1 MTTAAKSQKDKP
13 FGTTPR
19 LMPRPT
25 AASAARAARNATNRN
40 LSLPTQRQSP
50 TRNPNCTK
58 GRTPLVQRA
67 LKSDSRTDVKTNGV
81 LDCELLEN
89 QNVTVPP
96 PVEAEP
102 SYIIENTPIMIIE
115 ETSEDQTVYDGSV
128 VNLQDINENCP
139 LEIKNNDGNPH
150 DVQQQRMDDSNE
162 SQLSLSRKN
171 VLPESRSRPH
181 TPALNN
187 RPQTPRSLQSSR
199 PQTPRMPSRP
209 TTPAHPVQRL
219 CTSTSRPNTP
229 QRLPTP
235 TRPKTPS
242 LNVPPSSRVLSP
254 ASMCSPSRTFKED
267 DDIKSAFLAKQRQFH
282 RMKKELDLKQQAV
295 LELFDNL
302 RGLRERMTQ
311 EGVSGCGEGLQL
323 QELVVFN
330 VADWTSDEIAQLCR
344 DAIASATTD
353 GAVELIN
360 TTLPIDECAL
370 AELDSNV
377 TNVPTCFADLCL
389 QAFTARQEIIDWVK
403 ELIERSESG
412 NDEVLQR
419 IARYNAQGLELC
431 ESLRDL
437 KSRADDAVNTV
448 SNLSKKACR
457 ERSALVAVGESLV
470 REIARLRQDLET
482 RTAAIIELQET
493 TRIETERNN
502 SVEEMRRELEEEKAA
517 KIATKEKLAATE
529 VQVRQTR
536 MRISKMDR
544 QLREAEA
551 SIASLTGTVKTL
563 EDQSRQREVQ
573 LEARARKLKE
583 SLKTGEVTSSQLAQQ
598 RDSLQTEI
606 QELKQQIEALTA
618 QNKSTIHD
626 LTNQLKEFKN
636 NFEEQRKI
644 SQKEIELKEAAEAAL
659 SESRNNVEEL
669 KAKITELEN
678 NRPNPDLPTER
689 EIDLW
694 SELHAIKDILR
705 VTEDEVTSCKREKVR
720 FLETLTKITE
730 SDNKVGMQQKLAAE
744 LLSKEEILGKMQIQ
758 IRDLTKNIKLNEQKV
773 IQYEQY
779 VRDLQA
785 HNRAVANCQ
794 EAPNGISYQDLQQEI
809 MNLRMGLLEAVH
821 RNEELSELLVQK
833 EQQLEQQ
840 DKTSRAQVREELINM
855 LKNKETEQSR
865 ELAAL
870 QQDLEHRMK
879 IVDEVNKQ
887 IAAKAEEIQEL
898 FATLEN
904 KQQQIHRLEKIVL
917 ALEEQ
922 QRRAQAQRTR
932 HEEKIAALEHE
943 LAASGNRRERANLK
957 RPAEHG
963 NNGKSQQSPALQG
976 GGFGSVRDVFRLMMT
991 IMMIYL
997 LQKY

>member
-19 LMPRPT
+19 LVPRPT

-40 LSLPTQRQSP
+40 LSLPSQRQSP
-50 TRNPNCTK
+50 TRMSTCPK
-58 GRTPLVQRA
+58 GKSSPQVLQRA
-67 LKSDSRTDVKTNGV
+67 QKSDSKTDVKANGGF
-81 LDCELLEN
+81 DTEPLESIA
-89 QNVTVPP
+89 PP
-96 PVEAEP
+96 IEP
-102 SYIIENTPIMIIE
+102 DTYIIENSSVMIIE
-115 ETSEDQTVYDGSV
+115 EASDDQAVYDGGA

-139 LEIKNNDGNPH
+139 LEIKNNDGEPNE
-150 DVQQQRMDDSNE
+150 VQQPITNE
-162 SQLSLSRKN
+162 PDALQQNITRKS
-171 VLPESRSRPH
+171 ESKSRPQ
-181 TPALNN
+181 TPALHS

-209 TTPAHPVQRL
+209 TTPAHPVQRH
-219 CTSTSRPNTP
+219 STPSSRPNTP
-229 QRLPTP
+229 QRHSNPS
-235 TRPKTPS
+235 RPRTPS
-242 LNVPPSSRVLSP
+242 LNVPPSSRILSP
-254 ASMCSPSRTFKED
+254 ASINSPTRSFKDE
-267 DDIKSAFLAKQRQFH
+267 DDIKSTFLSKQKQFH

-295 LELFDNL
+295 LELFDSL
-302 RGLRERMTQ
+302 RGMRERMTR
-311 EGVSGCGEGLQL
+311 EGVSGCGEGIQL

-330 VADWTSDEIAQLCR
+330 VADWTADEVAQLCR
-344 DAIASATTD
+344 DAVASATTD

-370 AELDSNV
+370 AELDSKV
-377 TNVPTCFADLCL
+377 ANVPTCFADLCL

-403 ELIERSESG
+403 ELIERSENG
-412 NDEVLQR
+412 NGESLER

-437 KSRADDAVNTV
+437 KSRADEAVDTV
-448 SNLSKKACR
+448 TQLSKRACR

-482 RTAAIIELQET
+482 RSAVISELQET
-493 TRIETERNN
+493 RNESDRN
-502 SVEEMRRELEEEKAA
+502 RSTEEMRRELEEERSA
-517 KIATKEKLAATE
+517 KVATKEKLATTE
-529 VQVRQTR
+529 SQLRQA
-536 MRISKMDR
+536 RIRITKMDR

-551 SIASLTGTVKTL
+551 SIASLTGTVKAL

-583 SLKTGEVTSSQLAQQ
+583 SLKTGEVASSQLAQQ
-598 RDSLQTEI
+598 RDTLQNEIQDLKHQIENLTTQHKAAI
-606 QELKQQIEALTA
+606 QELTL
-618 QNKSTIHD
+618 
-626 LTNQLKEFKN
+626 QLKDFKAN
-636 NFEEQRKI
+636 LEEQRKLT
-644 SQKEIELKEAAEAAL
+644 QKEIELKEAAEAAL
-659 SESRNNVEEL
+659 VESQNNIEEL
-669 KAKITELEN
+669 KAKITEMEN
-678 NRPNPDLPTER
+678 TKPNPNDLPTER
-689 EIDLW
+689 EMDLW
-694 SELHAIKDILR
+694 AELQATKDSLR
-705 VTEDEVTSCKREKVR
+705 VTEDEVTACKREKVR

-730 SDNKVGMQQKLAAE
+730 SENKVGMQQKLAAE
-744 LLSKEEILGKMQIQ
+744 LLSKEEILGKMQTQ
-758 IRDLTKNIKLNEQKV
+758 IRELTKNIKLNEQKV

-840 DKTSRAQVREELINM
+840 DKTSRAQARVIKVREELINM

-943 LAASGNRRERANLK
+943 LAASGNRRERKFL
-957 RPAEHG
+957 
-963 NNGKSQQSPALQG
+963 
-976 GGFGSVRDVFRLMMT
+976 FF
-991 IMMIYL
+991 
-997 LQKY
+997 

>member
-13 FGTTPR
+13 FGTNPR
-19 LMPRPT
+19 LVPRPT

-40 LSLPTQRQSP
+40 LSMPTQRQSP
-50 TRNPNCTK
+50 TRNPNCPK
-58 GRTPLVQRA
+58 VKSPLAQRA
-67 LKSDSRTDVKTNGV
+67 LKSDSKTDAKQANGG
-81 LDCELLEN
+81 LDSEPLEN
-89 QNVTVPP
+89 QNVNVAPL
-96 PVEAEP
+96 VEVEP
-102 SYIIENTPIMIIE
+102 SYIIENKPIMIIE
-115 ETSEDQTVYDGSV
+115 EASEDQAADGDV
-128 VNLQDINENCP
+128 VKPQDNNENCP
-139 LEIKNNDGNPH
+139 SEMKSNDGDPH
-150 DVQQQRMDDSNE
+150 DVQQQRTDDSNE
-162 SQLSLSRKN
+162 PQHSLPSRKN
-171 VLPESRSRPH
+171 VLPEIRSRPH
-181 TPALNN
+181 TPAVNS
-187 RPQTPRSLQSSR
+187 RPATPGSVQSSR

-209 TTPAHPVQRL
+209 TTPAHPVQRQ

-235 TRPKTPS
+235 SRPKTPS
-242 LNVPPSSRVLSP
+242 LNVPPTSRVLSP
-254 ASMCSPSRTFKED
+254 ASICSPARNFKED
-267 DDIKSAFLAKQRQFH
+267 DDIKSTFLAKQRQFH
-282 RMKKELDLKQQAV
+282 RMKKELDIKQQAV

-302 RGLRERMTQ
+302 RGLRERMTR

-330 VADWTSDEIAQLCR
+330 VADWTSDEITQLCR
-344 DAIASATTD
+344 DALASATTD

-360 TTLPIDECAL
+360 TILPIDECTL
-370 AELDSNV
+370 AELDSKV
-377 TNVPTCFADLCL
+377 TNVPACFADLCL

-403 ELIERSESG
+403 ELIERGESG

-431 ESLRDL
+431 ESLRDM

-448 SNLSKKACR
+448 TNLSKKACR

-482 RTAAIIELQET
+482 HSAAITELQET
-493 TRIETERNN
+493 TRNESDCN
-502 SVEEMRRELEEEKAA
+502 SSAEEMRRELEEEKAA
-517 KIATKEKLAATE
+517 KNATKEKLAATE
-529 VQVRQTR
+529 VQLRQA
-536 MRISKMDR
+536 RIRINKMDR

-598 RDSLQTEI
+598 RDSLQTET
-606 QELKQQIEALTA
+606 QDLKQQIETLTA
-618 QNKSTIHD
+618 QHKTAIHE

-636 NFEEQRKI
+636 NLEEQCKVT
-644 SQKEIELKEAAEAAL
+644 QKEIQLKEAAEAAL
-659 SESRNNVEEL
+659 LESQNSIEEL
-669 KAKITELEN
+669 KAKVTELEN
-678 NRPNPDLPTER
+678 SRPNPDAPTER
-689 EIDLW
+689 EMDLW
-694 SELHAIKDILR
+694 AELQALKDTLR
-705 VTEDEVTSCKREKVR
+705 MTEDEVTSCKREKVR

-840 DKTSRAQVREELINM
+840 DKTSRAQARVIKVREELINM

-943 LAASGNRRERANLK
+943 LAASGNRRERYDLLFLL
-957 RPAEHG
+957 
-963 NNGKSQQSPALQG
+963 SP
-976 GGFGSVRDVFRLMMT
+976 
-991 IMMIYL
+991 
-997 LQKY
+997 

>member
-13 FGTTPR
+13 FGTNPR
-19 LMPRPT
+19 LVPRPT

-40 LSLPTQRQSP
+40 LSMPTQRQSP
-50 TRNPNCTK
+50 TRNPNCPK
-58 GRTPLVQRA
+58 VKSPLAQRA
-67 LKSDSRTDVKTNGV
+67 LKSDPKTDVKQANGG
-81 LDCELLEN
+81 LDSEPLEN
-89 QNVTVPP
+89 QNVNVSPL
-96 PVEAEP
+96 VEVEP
-102 SYIIENTPIMIIE
+102 SYIIENKPIMIIE
-115 ETSEDQTVYDGSV
+115 EASEDQAADGDV
-128 VNLQDINENCP
+128 VKPQDNNENCP
-139 LEIKNNDGNPH
+139 SEMKNNDGDPH
-150 DVQQQRMDDSNE
+150 DVQQQRTDDSNE
-162 SQLSLSRKN
+162 PQHSLPSRKN
-171 VLPESRSRPH
+171 EIRSRPH
-181 TPALNN
+181 TPAVNS
-187 RPQTPRSLQSSR
+187 RPATPGSVQSSR

-209 TTPAHPVQRL
+209 TTPAHPVQRQ

-235 TRPKTPS
+235 SRPKTPS
-242 LNVPPSSRVLSP
+242 LNVPPTSRVLSP
-254 ASMCSPSRTFKED
+254 ASICSPARNFKED
-267 DDIKSAFLAKQRQFH
+267 DDIKSTFLAKQRQFH
-282 RMKKELDLKQQAV
+282 RMKKELDIKQQAV

-302 RGLRERMTQ
+302 RGLRERMTR

-330 VADWTSDEIAQLCR
+330 VADWTSDEITQLCR
-344 DAIASATTD
+344 DALASATTD

-360 TTLPIDECAL
+360 TILPIDECTL
-370 AELDSNV
+370 AELDSKV
-377 TNVPTCFADLCL
+377 TNVPACFADLCL

-403 ELIERSESG
+403 ELIERGESG

-431 ESLRDL
+431 ESLRDM

-448 SNLSKKACR
+448 TNLSKKACR

-482 RTAAIIELQET
+482 HSAAITELQET
-493 TRIETERNN
+493 TRNESDN
-502 SVEEMRRELEEEKAA
+502 SSAEEMRRELEEEKAA
-517 KIATKEKLAATE
+517 KNATKEKLAATE
-529 VQVRQTR
+529 VQLRQA
-536 MRISKMDR
+536 RIRINKMDR

-598 RDSLQTEI
+598 RDSLQTET
-606 QELKQQIEALTA
+606 QDLKQQIETLTA
-618 QNKSTIHD
+618 QHKTAIHE

-636 NFEEQRKI
+636 NLEEQCKVT
-644 SQKEIELKEAAEAAL
+644 QKEIQLKEAAEAAL
-659 SESRNNVEEL
+659 LESQNSIDEL

-678 NRPNPDLPTER
+678 SRPNPDAPTER
-689 EIDLW
+689 EMDLW
-694 SELHAIKDILR
+694 AELQALKDTLR
-705 VTEDEVTSCKREKVR
+705 MTEDE
-720 FLETLTKITE
+720 E

-840 DKTSRAQVREELINM
+840 DKTSRAQARVI
-855 LKNKETEQSR
+855 K
-865 ELAAL
+865 
-870 QQDLEHRMK
+870 
-879 IVDEVNKQ
+879 VNKQ

-943 LAASGNRRERANLK
+943 LAAK
-957 RPAEHG
+957 
-963 NNGKSQQSPALQG
+963 
-976 GGFGSVRDVFRLMMT
+976 GGFSNSVFSE
-991 IMMIYL
+991 
-997 LQKY
+997 K

>member
-19 LMPRPT
+19 LLPRPT

-40 LSLPTQRQSP
+40 LSLPNQRQSP
-50 TRNPNCTK
+50 TRTSTCPK
-58 GRTPLVQRA
+58 GKSSPLVQRA
-67 LKSDSRTDVKTNGV
+67 QKSDSKTDVKVNGGS
-81 LDCELLEN
+81 DIEPLEN
-89 QNVTVPP
+89 VSISP
-96 PVEAEP
+96 PVEP
-102 SYIIENTPIMIIE
+102 DTYIIENSSVMIIE
-115 ETSEDQTVYDGSV
+115 EASEDQAVYDGSA

-139 LEIKNNDGNPH
+139 LEIKNSDGDPS
-150 DVQQQRMDDSNE
+150 DVQQPPTNE
-162 SQLSLSRKN
+162 SDAQQLNISRKN
-171 VLPESRSRPH
+171 ESKSRPQ
-181 TPALNN
+181 TPALNS

-209 TTPAHPVQRL
+209 TTPAHPVQRHS
-219 CTSTSRPNTP
+219 TPTSRPNTP
-229 QRLPTP
+229 QRHASSSS
-235 TRPKTPS
+235 RPRTPS

-254 ASMCSPSRTFKED
+254 ASVSSPTRSCKDE
-267 DDIKSAFLAKQRQFH
+267 DDIKSTFLSKQKQFH

-295 LELFDNL
+295 LELFDSL
-302 RGLRERMTQ
+302 RGLRELMTR
-311 EGVSGCGEGLQL
+311 EGVSGCGEGIQL

-330 VADWTSDEIAQLCR
+330 VADWTADEVAQLCR
-344 DAIASATTD
+344 DAVASATTD
-353 GAVELIN
+353 GAIELIN
-360 TTLPIDECAL
+360 TTHPIDECAL
-370 AELDSNV
+370 AELDSKV
-377 TNVPTCFADLCL
+377 ANVPTCFADLCL

-403 ELIERSESG
+403 ELIERSENG
-412 NDEVLQR
+412 NGESLER

-431 ESLRDL
+431 ETLRDL
-437 KSRADDAVNTV
+437 KSRADEAVDTV
-448 SNLSKKACR
+448 TQLSKRACR

-482 RTAAIIELQET
+482 RSAVISELQET
-493 TRIETERNN
+493 RNESDRN
-502 SVEEMRRELEEEKAA
+502 RSSEEIRRELEEERTA
-517 KIATKEKLAATE
+517 KVATKEKLATTE
-529 VQVRQTR
+529 SQLRQA
-536 MRISKMDR
+536 RIRITKMDR

-551 SIASLTGTVKTL
+551 SIASLTGTVKAL

-583 SLKTGEVTSSQLAQQ
+583 SLKTGEVASSQLAQQ
-598 RDSLQTEI
+598 RDTLQNEI
-606 QELKQQIEALTA
+606 LDLKQQIENLTTQHKA
-618 QNKSTIHD
+618 AIQE
-626 LTNQLKEFKN
+626 LMLQLKEFKTN
-636 NFEEQRKI
+636 IDEQRKLT
-644 SQKEIELKEAAEAAL
+644 QKEIELREAAEAAL
-659 SESRNNVEEL
+659 VESHNNIEEL
-669 KAKITELEN
+669 KVKIAEMEN
-678 NRPNPDLPTER
+678 NKPPNPDLPTER
-689 EIDLW
+689 EMDLW
-694 SELHAIKDILR
+694 AELQATKDSLR
-705 VTEDEVTSCKREKVR
+705 VTEDEVTACKREKVR

-730 SDNKVGMQQKLAAE
+730 SENKVGMQQKLAAE
-744 LLSKEEILGKMQIQ
+744 LLSKEEILGKMQTQ
-758 IRDLTKNIKLNEQKV
+758 IRELTKNIKLNEQKV

-840 DKTSRAQVREELINM
+840 DKTSRAQARVIKVREELINM

-943 LAASGNRRERANLK
+943 LAASGNRRERKFL
-957 RPAEHG
+957 
-963 NNGKSQQSPALQG
+963 
-976 GGFGSVRDVFRLMMT
+976 FF
-991 IMMIYL
+991 
-997 LQKY
+997 